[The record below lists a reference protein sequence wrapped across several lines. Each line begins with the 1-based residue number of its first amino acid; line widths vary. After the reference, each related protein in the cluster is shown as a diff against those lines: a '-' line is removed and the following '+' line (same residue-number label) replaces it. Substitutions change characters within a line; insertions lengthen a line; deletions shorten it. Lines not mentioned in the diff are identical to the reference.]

1 MGKLLRA
8 NFSRLRHDR
17 SFIVLTALMVAFGV
31 ILPFMHYIDT
41 VHSGVP
47 WMLDYSLF
55 TYAFLAPILLSVLSA
70 MFVGNE
76 YSNGTLRNKI
86 IAGNRRSSIYLANLI
101 VCGFSGILLCV
112 AFMVTHIGFGLLL
125 SGKFGSDLKTVVS
138 YIGLSFALTI
148 AFSALFTLVAMLCR
162 SKAHT
167 AASCVLL
174 VFILIFLGIYITSSL
189 NEPEYLPGYS
199 YTENGVTV
207 EEPETKNPNY
217 VSGTKREVY
226 EFLQD
231 FTSGGQALQ
240 LADMEVENTA
250 RLAIYDG
257 VILLIF
263 TACGMIVFR
272 RKDLN

>member
-1 MGKLLRA
+1 MAKLLRA
-8 NFSRLRHDR
+8 NFSRLRRDR
-17 SFIVLTALMVAFGV
+17 SFILLTALMFAIGV
-31 ILPFMHYIDT
+31 FLPFMHYIDNI
-41 VHSGVP
+41 HSGVG
-47 WMLDYSLF
+47 WVLDYSLF

-86 IAGNRRSSIYLANLI
+86 IAGNGRSGIYLANLI

-112 AFMVTHIGFGLLL
+112 AFMVPHIGLGLLL
-125 SGKFGSDLKTVVS
+125 SGKFDSDFKTVVS
-138 YIGLSFALTI
+138 YIGLSFALTVV
-148 AFSALFTLVAMLCR
+148 FSALFTLVAMLCR

-167 AASCVLL
+167 AAGCILL

-207 EEPETKNPNY
+207 EEPETENPNY
-217 VSGTKREVY
+217 IGGTKREVY

-231 FTSGGQALQ
+231 FIPGGQALQ

-257 VILLIF
+257 VILLISTTF
-263 TACGMIVFR
+263 GMLAFR
-272 RKDLN
+272 RKDLS